1 MIMRIR
7 KNTIIEIAEER
18 YRILGKTNLKW
29 KDYYLAWQIDE
40 KGDCLEDG
48 KTIFYENRE
57 DGYDFEDDEDM
68 EVAVEDICFDFV
80 QDENLSKLL
89 WEIFSEQIK
98 V

>member
-1 MIMRIR
+1 MRVR
-7 KNTIIEIAEER
+7 KNTIIEIGEGR
-18 YRILGKTNLKW
+18 YRILGKTSMKW

-40 KGDCLEDG
+40 NGDCLEDA
-48 KTIFYENRE
+48 KTILYEDCE
-57 DGYDFEDDEDM
+57 DGYGFEDDEDM

>member
-1 MIMRIR
+1 MRIR
-7 KNTIIEIAEER
+7 KNTIIEIGEGR
-18 YRILGKTNLKW
+18 YRILGRTSLKW

-40 KGDCLEDG
+40 KGDCLEDA
-48 KTIFYENRE
+48 KTIFCENRE

>member
-1 MIMRIR
+1 MRIR
-7 KNTIIEIAEER
+7 KNTIIEIGEGR
-18 YRILGKTNLKW
+18 YRILGKTSMKW

-40 KGDCLEDG
+40 NGDCLEDA
-48 KTIFYENRE
+48 KTILYKDCE
-57 DGYDFEDDEDM
+57 DGYGFEDDED
-68 EVAVEDICFDFV
+68 ICFDLL

>member
-1 MIMRIR
+1 M
-7 KNTIIEIAEER
+7 
-18 YRILGKTNLKW
+18 KW

-40 KGDCLEDG
+40 NGDCLEDA
-48 KTIFYENRE
+48 KTIFYEDCE
-57 DGYDFEDDEDM
+57 DGYGFEDDEDM

-80 QDENLSKLL
+80 KDENLSKLL

>member
-1 MIMRIR
+1 MRIR
-7 KNTIIEIAEER
+7 KNTIIEIGEGR
-18 YRILGKTNLKW
+18 YRIRGKTNLKW

-40 KGDCLEDG
+40 KGDCLEDA
-48 KTIFYENRE
+48 KAILYE

>member
-1 MIMRIR
+1 MRIR
-7 KNTIIEIAEER
+7 KNTIIEIGEER
-18 YRILGKTNLKW
+18 YRILGKTSMKW

-40 KGDCLEDG
+40 NGDCLEDA
-48 KTIFYENRE
+48 KTIFY
-57 DGYDFEDDEDM
+57 EDDEDM

-80 QDENLSKLL
+80 KDENLSKLL